1 MKKILLFSLALITLN
16 SCETTPI
23 EGCTDPNAINY
34 NYKADI
40 NNNSCDFNSDIIFYL
55 DQNAGIFLYNAGVQ
69 ELTFYIDGV
78 NIGSQYN
85 DNGFFTSEINP
96 ECNDPYFTTGS
107 VFWSNISYHTLSWE
121 VEDELGNILFN
132 SSSTLA
138 GNECLAVQL
147 TAKKLKYFMGNN

>member
-1 MKKILLFSLALITLN
+1 MKKILLFSLSLITLV

-34 NYKADI
+34 NYNADI

-55 DQNAGIFLYNAGVQ
+55 DQNAGIYLYNTGVQ
-69 ELTFYIDGV
+69 KLTFYLEGN

-85 DNGFFTSEINP
+85 YGGFFTSETDP
-96 ECNDPYFTTGS
+96 ECYNSYFTTGS
-107 VFWSNISYHTLSWE
+107 VFWSNISYHTVNWE

-132 SSSTLA
+132 SSSTIA

-147 TAKKLKYFMGNN
+147 TAKKLKDFQENH